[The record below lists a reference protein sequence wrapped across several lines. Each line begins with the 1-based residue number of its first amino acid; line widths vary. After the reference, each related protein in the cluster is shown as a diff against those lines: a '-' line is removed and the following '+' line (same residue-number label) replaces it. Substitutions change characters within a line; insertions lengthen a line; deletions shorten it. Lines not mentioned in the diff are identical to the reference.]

1 MTIHFNKSSEKTN
14 RRKLRRNS
22 TEAEEILWEHLKDRK
37 LFKMKFR
44 RQYSIDQFVIDFYC
58 PKIKFAIELDGKIHL
73 DKNVKNHDENR
84 DGFLSNFGIKIL
96 RIKNDAVLNDID
108 GTIESIK
115 KNITLLKQT
124 SSKSSP

>member
-115 KNITLLKQT
+115 KNITLLKVLYH
-124 SSKSSP
+124 

>member
-58 PKIKFAIELDGKIHL
+58 PKKKLIIE
-73 DKNVKNHDENR
+73 
-84 DGFLSNFGIKIL
+84 
-96 RIKNDAVLNDID
+96 ID
-108 GTIESIK
+108 GSQHFKKEEGKTRKESMDSFRS
-115 KNITLLKQT
+115 NT
-124 SSKSSP
+124 

>member
-108 GTIESIK
+108 GKIESIK

-124 SSKSSP
+124 SSKS